1 METIGMT
8 ELVAG
13 VATVLAFACGYLFWR
28 SSQQTRELRALEER
42 LDKINKHL
50 EDEVRMASRGAF
62 GVGKRLIEAEK
73 RIAEFSDRVDQME
86 NLQVADQQSR
96 QAKRI
101 LQKTVTE
108 EEPTRNEAKLAAMLK
123 GEEEHLP

>member
-1 METIGMT
+1 MI
-8 ELVAG
+8 ELIAG
-13 VATVLAFACGYLFWR
+13 AASVLAVICGFLFWK
-28 SSQQTRELRALEER
+28 SQQQTKALQALEKR
-42 LDKINKHL
+42 LHSMQQHL

-73 RIAEFSDRVDQME
+73 RLTEFSERIDQVE

-108 EEPTRNEAKLAAMLK
+108 EEPTRNEAKLAALLK
-123 GEEEHLP
+123 GEEEPLP

>member
-1 METIGMT
+1 MI

-13 VATVLAFACGYLFWR
+13 AASVLAVICGFLFWK
-28 SSQQTRELRALEER
+28 SQQQTKALQALEKR
-42 LDKINKHL
+42 LHSMQQHL

-73 RIAEFSDRVDQME
+73 RLTEFSERIDQVE

-108 EEPTRNEAKLAAMLK
+108 EEPTRNEAKLAALLK
-123 GEEEHLP
+123 GEEEPLP

>member
-1 METIGMT
+1 MT
-8 ELVAG
+8 ELMAG
-13 VATVLAFACGYLFWR
+13 VAVLLGACCGYLFWR
-28 SSQQTRELRALEER
+28 SSQQARALQSLEQR
-42 LDKINKHL
+42 FKTLQQHL

-73 RIAEFSDRVDQME
+73 RLSELHERFEQQE
-86 NLQVADQQSR
+86 NLQAADNHSR

-108 EEPTRNEAKLAAMLK
+108 EEPTRNEAKLAALLK
-123 GEEEHLP
+123 GETEEN

>member
-1 METIGMT
+1 MI

-13 VATVLAFACGYLFWR
+13 VASVLAIVCGFLFWK
-28 SSQQTRELRALEER
+28 SQQQTKALQALEKR
-42 LDKINKHL
+42 LHSMQQHL

-73 RIAEFSDRVDQME
+73 RLTEFNERIDQVE

-108 EEPTRNEAKLAAMLK
+108 EEPTRNEAKLAALLK
-123 GEEEHLP
+123 GEEEPLP

>member
-1 METIGMT
+1 MI
-8 ELVAG
+8 ELIAAVAVVLGG
-13 VATVLAFACGYLFWR
+13 VCGFLYWRLSQLARA
-28 SSQQTRELRALEER
+28 QQALEHR
-42 LDKINKHL
+42 LQTLQKHL

-73 RIAEFSDRVDQME
+73 RLGELHERFDQLE
-86 NLQVADQQSR
+86 NLQAADTQSR

-108 EEPTRNEAKLAAMLK
+108 EEPTRNEAKLAALLK
-123 GEEEHLP
+123 GEMDQS

>member
-1 METIGMT
+1 MIEV
-8 ELVAG
+8 VAAVG
-13 VATVLAFACGYLFWR
+13 AVLGIACGYFLWR
-28 SSQQTRELRALEER
+28 SLQQARALRALEQR
-42 LDKINKHL
+42 LDTLQQRL
-50 EDEVRMASRGAF
+50 EDDVRMASRGAF

-73 RIAEFSDRVDQME
+73 RLVEFGERIDQVE

-108 EEPTRNEAKLAAMLK
+108 EEPTRNEAKLAALLK
-123 GEEEHLP
+123 GEEEPLP

>member
-1 METIGMT
+1 MI
-8 ELVAG
+8 ELMVGIA
-13 VATVLAFACGYLFWR
+13 VLLGASSGYLYWR
-28 SSQQTRELRALEER
+28 SSQQARTLQALEQR
-42 LDKINKHL
+42 VQTMQKHL

-73 RIAEFSDRVDQME
+73 RLGELHERFEQLE
-86 NLQVADQQSR
+86 NLQAADTHSR

-108 EEPTRNEAKLAAMLK
+108 EEPTRNEAKLAALLK
-123 GEEEHLP
+123 GETEEN

>member
-1 METIGMT
+1 MNEIMLG
-8 ELVAG
+8 
-13 VATVLAFACGYLFWR
+13 LAFILAGISAFQFWR
-28 SSQQTRELRALEER
+28 ISRLTATLQALDARVQASQ
-42 LDKINKHL
+42 KHL

-62 GVGKRLIEAEK
+62 GVGKRLIESEK
-73 RIAEFSDRVDQME
+73 RLGELLERQEQLENIQAAES
-86 NLQVADQQSR
+86 QSR

-123 GEEEHLP
+123 GEAEEEYP

>member
-1 METIGMT
+1 MI
-8 ELVAG
+8 ELMVGIA
-13 VATVLAFACGYLFWR
+13 VLLGASSGYLYWR
-28 SSQQTRELRALEER
+28 SSQQSRTLQALEQR
-42 LDKINKHL
+42 VQTMQKHL

-73 RIAEFSDRVDQME
+73 RLGELHERFEQLE
-86 NLQVADQQSR
+86 NLQAADTHSR

-108 EEPTRNEAKLAAMLK
+108 EEPTRNEAKLAALLK
-123 GEEEHLP
+123 GETEEN

>member
-1 METIGMT
+1 MT
-8 ELVAG
+8 ELMAG
-13 VATVLAFACGYLFWR
+13 IAVVLGACCGYLVWR
-28 SSQQTRELRALEER
+28 SSQQARALQALEQR
-42 LDKINKHL
+42 FKTLQQHL

-73 RIAEFSDRVDQME
+73 RLSELHERFEQQE
-86 NLQVADQQSR
+86 NLQAADNHSR

-108 EEPTRNEAKLAAMLK
+108 EEPTRNEAKLAALLK
-123 GEEEHLP
+123 GETEEN